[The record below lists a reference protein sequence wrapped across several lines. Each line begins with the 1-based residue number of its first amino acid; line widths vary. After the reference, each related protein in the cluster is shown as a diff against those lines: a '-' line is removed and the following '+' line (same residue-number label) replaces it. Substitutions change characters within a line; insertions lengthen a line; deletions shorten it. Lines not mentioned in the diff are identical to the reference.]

1 MKTQKTEQ
9 KLKDEIEKLKK
20 ELYEE
25 LPQQISEARELGD
38 LRENAGYHAAR
49 ERMSFV
55 KAKIA
60 QLSQQLAKLNNIDI
74 QTIPQDQVSYGSRV
88 ILLDLETNNTLQL
101 TFVSE
106 GEMNLRDGKIT
117 LETPYGKA
125 LVGKKI
131 GDYADVYTPAG
142 IKKFRIHYL
151 LTLHGKEFTLN

>member
-1 MKTQKTEQ
+1 MKTEKTQQ

-20 ELYEE
+20 ELHEE

-88 ILLDLETNNTLQL
+88 TLLDLETNNTLQL

-125 LVGKKI
+125 LAGKKI

-142 IKKFRIHYL
+142 IKKFRIQYL